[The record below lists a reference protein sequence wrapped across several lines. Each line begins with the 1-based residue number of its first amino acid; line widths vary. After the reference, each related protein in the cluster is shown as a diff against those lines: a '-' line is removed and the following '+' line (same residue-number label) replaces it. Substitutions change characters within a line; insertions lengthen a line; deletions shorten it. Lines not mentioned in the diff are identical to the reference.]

1 VSRRAAPK
9 ANTAVSG
16 QPDDFDGG
24 TASKRL
30 FGLYPAL
37 VKDIVDPDN
46 TGRIQVGFPWLGDI
60 GSDVTAWARLVSLY
74 ADDDQGWQILPEV
87 GSEVIVGF
95 EAGSID
101 RPYIVGAVWNGRE
114 ALPQGAEAAN
124 NKRLLKTRSGTLLEF
139 DDTDGAAKVT
149 LKMDSGHK
157 LVLDDSAQSVTL
169 SHSNGCTLVMNAGGQ
184 VKITANSTVEVNA
197 SAVNIH
203 APMVKCDGVVKCTT
217 LITQAVVSSSYTPG
231 AGNIW

>member
-1 VSRRAAPK
+1 VSR
-9 ANTAVSG
+9 S
-16 QPDDFDGG
+16 PDSFDGG

-37 VKDIVDPDN
+37 VKDIVDPDS
-46 TGRIQVGFPWLGDI
+46 TGRIQVGFPWLGEA
-60 GSDVTAWARLVSLY
+60 GHDVSAWARLVSLY
-74 ADDDQGWQILPEV
+74 ADNDQGWQILPEV

-101 RPYIVGAVWNGRE
+101 RPYIVGAVWNGQE
-114 ALPQGAEAAN
+114 QLPQSAEAAN

-139 DDTDGAAKVT
+139 DDTEGAAKVT
-149 LKMDSGHK
+149 LQMASGHK
-157 LVLDDSAQSVTL
+157 LVLDDAALSVTL

-184 VKITANSTVEVNA
+184 VRIDANSGVEITAPVVN
-197 SAVNIH
+197 VH
-203 APMVKCDGVVKCTT
+203 APTVNCDGIVRCAT

-231 AGNIW
+231 AGNVW